1 MKKLVCLW
9 GIIFAAVILAGCGD
23 TTSKGKVLVDINGNK
38 ITEGTLEFLGDINPR
53 IKAQIASPA
62 GRKRILNNLVEQN
75 LLYQEAVKEG
85 INRDPTVKAKVDL
98 YRRVIIAQSLMEK
111 QIEEAAKKY
120 YEDNQGEFKKLMLS
134 QIMVRY
140 SSPEEI
146 KKAKKTKKGKKG
158 KRAKLHTEKE
168 ALKIANDIK
177 AKLDKGE
184 GFEKVAK
191 ENSED
196 PATKSRGGNLGPA
209 SKGDKRL
216 AARGYGPLL
225 EKAFE
230 MKVGEISG
238 PIKTS
243 KGYHIITVTK
253 GIELEPYEDAKRSI
267 IIKVRNDTRKNLL
280 ARLKKDA
287 TIVYPE
293 EKREKKAMENRKQE
307 LKKKA
312 EKKKG
317 GEVSKG
323 SAEEK
328 VKK

>member
-1 MKKLVCLW
+1 M
-9 GIIFAAVILAGCGD
+9 GHQDF
-23 TTSKGKVLVDINGNK
+23 
-38 ITEGTLEFLGDINPR
+38 
-53 IKAQIASPA
+53 
-62 GRKRILNNLVEQN
+62 
-75 LLYQEAVKEG
+75 
-85 INRDPTVKAKVDL
+85 
-98 YRRVIIAQSLMEK
+98 
-111 QIEEAAKKY
+111 
-120 YEDNQGEFKKLMLS
+120 
-134 QIMVRY
+134 
-140 SSPEEI
+140 
-146 KKAKKTKKGKKG
+146 
-158 KRAKLHTEKE
+158 
-168 ALKIANDIK
+168 
-177 AKLDKGE
+177 
-184 GFEKVAK
+184 
-191 ENSED
+191 
-196 PATKSRGGNLGPA
+196 SRNLGPA

-280 ARLKKDA
+280 ARIKKDA